1 MIKLALRNCL
11 RNRKRTIVTGL
22 SVMLAVFVVLMIM
35 SFMYSCFDQLAV
47 NERKYTTG
55 DIRIRNTRFNE
66 FESLMPMQFFIEDYS
81 SLKAELMRMPEI
93 KDVESV
99 FSLAASVY
107 SDGKLE
113 STAIYASDPG
123 SVFIG
128 DETILYEGRFAENG
142 AKEVM
147 ATPLFLKH
155 HGLSLG
161 DSVTCV
167 FKTAAGGTNAATFRI
182 VGIVGYLN
190 SEMNGNLII
199 TTADALAPLVRM
211 KDGALELHVW
221 LNEGAD
227 ETAETDILNSLLS
240 DRGLVAQSWSEISWI
255 APVMPLYDLMI
266 IIIDALFFFIASTLV
281 FNTMM
286 MSALER
292 KKELATMIA
301 IGFSRKYIMALLV
314 AEGLVISL
322 ISATLS
328 ALISKVLIDI
338 FGVVGIDLTGFGI
351 EAVEGWGFPNILYT
365 RLAGWIYPV
374 VILAETGVSVLAAI
388 LATMRVRKLEVA
400 GSLREEA

>member
-35 SFMYSCFDQLAV
+35 SFMYSCFDQLAA

-81 SLKAELMRMPEI
+81 SLKDELMRMPEI
-93 KDVESV
+93 KNVESV

-227 ETAETDILNSLLS
+227 ETAEADGLNSLLS

-266 IIIDALFFFIASTLV
+266 IIIDTLFFFIASTLV

-301 IGFSRKYIMALLV
+301 IGFSRKYIMVLLV

-328 ALISKVLIDI
+328 ALISKVMIDI

>member
-1 MIKLALRNCL
+1 
-11 RNRKRTIVTGL
+11 
-22 SVMLAVFVVLMIM
+22 
-35 SFMYSCFDQLAV
+35 
-47 NERKYTTG
+47 
-55 DIRIRNTRFNE
+55 
-66 FESLMPMQFFIEDYS
+66 
-81 SLKAELMRMPEI
+81 
-93 KDVESV
+93 
-99 FSLAASVY
+99 
-107 SDGKLE
+107 
-113 STAIYASDPG
+113 
-123 SVFIG
+123 
-128 DETILYEGRFAENG
+128 
-142 AKEVM
+142 
-147 ATPLFLKH
+147 
-155 HGLSLG
+155 
-161 DSVTCV
+161 
-167 FKTAAGGTNAATFRI
+167 
-182 VGIVGYLN
+182 
-190 SEMNGNLII
+190 MNGNLII

-301 IGFSRKYIMALLV
+301 IGFSRKYIMVLLV
-314 AEGLVISL
+314 AEGLIISL

-328 ALISKVLIDI
+328 ALISKVMIDI
-338 FGVVGIDLTGFGI
+338 FGVVGINLTGFGI

>member
-35 SFMYSCFDQLAV
+35 SFMYSCFDQLAT

-81 SLKAELMRMPEI
+81 SLKDELMRMPEI

-182 VGIVGYLN
+182 VGVVGYLN

-227 ETAETDILNSLLS
+227 ETAEADVLNSLLS

-301 IGFSRKYIMALLV
+301 IGFSRKYIMVLLV

-328 ALISKVLIDI
+328 ALISKVMIDI
-338 FGVVGIDLTGFGI
+338 FGVVGINLTGFGI

-365 RLAGWIYPV
+365 RLAGWIYPA
-374 VILAETGVSVLAAI
+374 VIVAETGVSVLAAI

>member
-35 SFMYSCFDQLAV
+35 SFMYSCFDQLAT

-81 SLKAELMRMPEI
+81 SLKDELMRMPAI

-99 FSLAASVY
+99 FSLSASVY

-167 FKTAAGGTNAATFRI
+167 FKTSAGGTNAATFRI

-199 TTADALAPLVRM
+199 TTADALAPLVWM

-227 ETAETDILNSLLS
+227 ETAEADVLNSLLS

-301 IGFSRKYIMALLV
+301 IGFSRKYIMVLLV

-328 ALISKVLIDI
+328 ALISKVMIDI

>member
-35 SFMYSCFDQLAV
+35 SFMYSCFDQLAA

-55 DIRIRNTRFNE
+55 DIRIRNARFNE

-81 SLKAELMRMPEI
+81 SLKDELMRMPEI

-113 STAIYASDPG
+113 STTIYASDPG

-182 VGIVGYLN
+182 VGVVGYLN

-227 ETAETDILNSLLS
+227 ETAETDVLNSLLS

-286 MSALER
+286 MSTLER

-301 IGFSRKYIMALLV
+301 IGFSRKYIMVLLV

-328 ALISKVLIDI
+328 ALISKVLIES

-388 LATMRVRKLEVA
+388 LATMRARKLEVA

>member
-35 SFMYSCFDQLAV
+35 SFMYSCFDQLAT

-81 SLKAELMRMPEI
+81 SLKDELMRMPEI

-227 ETAETDILNSLLS
+227 ETAETDVLNSLLS

-301 IGFSRKYIMALLV
+301 IGFSRKYIMTLLV

-328 ALISKVLIDI
+328 ALISKVMIDI

-365 RLAGWIYPV
+365 RLAGWIYPA

>member
-22 SVMLAVFVVLMIM
+22 SVLLAVFVVLMIM
-35 SFMYSCFDQLAV
+35 SFMYSCFDQLAT

-81 SLKAELMRMPEI
+81 SLKDELMRMPEI

-301 IGFSRKYIMALLV
+301 IGFSRKYIMVLLV

-328 ALISKVLIDI
+328 ALISKVMIDI
-338 FGVVGIDLTGFGI
+338 FGVVGINLTGFGI

>member
-35 SFMYSCFDQLAV
+35 SFMYSCFDQLAA

-55 DIRIRNTRFNE
+55 DIRIRNARFNE

-81 SLKAELMRMPEI
+81 SLKDELMRMPEI

-113 STAIYASDPG
+113 STTIYASDPG

-167 FKTAAGGTNAATFRI
+167 FKTSAGGTNAATFRI

-211 KDGALELHVW
+211 KDGALELHAW

-227 ETAETDILNSLLS
+227 ETAEADVLNSLLS
-240 DRGLVAQSWSEISWI
+240 DRGLVVQSWSEISWI

-314 AEGLVISL
+314 TEGLVISL

>member
-35 SFMYSCFDQLAV
+35 SFMYSCFDQLAA

-55 DIRIRNTRFNE
+55 DIRIRNARFNE

-81 SLKAELMRMPEI
+81 SLKDELMRMPEI

-161 DSVTCV
+161 DRVTCV

-182 VGIVGYLN
+182 VGVVGYLN

-227 ETAETDILNSLLS
+227 ETAETDVLNSLLS

-301 IGFSRKYIMALLV
+301 IGFSRKYIMVLLV
-314 AEGLVISL
+314 AEGLIISL

>member
-35 SFMYSCFDQLAV
+35 SFMYSCFDQLAT

-81 SLKAELMRMPEI
+81 SLKDELMRMPEI

-227 ETAETDILNSLLS
+227 ETAEADVLNSLLS

-301 IGFSRKYIMALLV
+301 IGFSRKYIMVLLV

-328 ALISKVLIDI
+328 ALISKVMIDI

>member
-35 SFMYSCFDQLAV
+35 SFTYSCFDQLAA

-81 SLKAELMRMPEI
+81 SLKDELMRMPEI

-142 AKEVM
+142 TKEVM

-155 HGLSLG
+155 HSLSLG
-161 DSVTCV
+161 DSVTYV
-167 FKTAAGGTNAATFRI
+167 FKTVAGGTNAATFRI

-227 ETAETDILNSLLS
+227 ETAETDVLNSLLS

-301 IGFSRKYIMALLV
+301 IGFSRKYIMVLLV

-328 ALISKVLIDI
+328 ALISKVIIDI

>member
-35 SFMYSCFDQLAV
+35 SFMYSCFDQLAT

-81 SLKAELMRMPEI
+81 SLKDELMRMPEI

-227 ETAETDILNSLLS
+227 ETAEADVLNSLLS

-301 IGFSRKYIMALLV
+301 IGFSRKYIMVLLV

-328 ALISKVLIDI
+328 ALISKVMIDI

-365 RLAGWIYPV
+365 RLAGWIYPA
-374 VILAETGVSVLAAI
+374 VIVAETGVSVLAAI

>member
-35 SFMYSCFDQLAV
+35 SFMYSCFDQLAA

-55 DIRIRNTRFNE
+55 DIRIRNARFNE

-81 SLKAELMRMPEI
+81 SLKDELMRMPEI

-167 FKTAAGGTNAATFRI
+167 FKTSAGGTNAATFRI
-182 VGIVGYLN
+182 VGVVGYLN

-301 IGFSRKYIMALLV
+301 IGFSRKYIMVLLV

-328 ALISKVLIDI
+328 ALISKVMIDI

-365 RLAGWIYPV
+365 RLAGWIYPA
-374 VILAETGVSVLAAI
+374 VIVAETGVSVLAAI

>member
-35 SFMYSCFDQLAV
+35 SFMYSCFDQLAA

-55 DIRIRNTRFNE
+55 DIRIRNARFNE

-81 SLKAELMRMPEI
+81 SLKDELMRMPEI

-155 HGLSLG
+155 HSLSLG

-182 VGIVGYLN
+182 VGVVGYLN

-240 DRGLVAQSWSEISWI
+240 DRGLVVQSWSEISWI

>member
-35 SFMYSCFDQLAV
+35 SFMYSCFDQLAT

-81 SLKAELMRMPEI
+81 SLKDELMRMPEI

-221 LNEGAD
+221 LNEGVD
-227 ETAETDILNSLLS
+227 ETAETDVLNSLLS

-292 KKELATMIA
+292 
-301 IGFSRKYIMALLV
+301 
-314 AEGLVISL
+314 

-365 RLAGWIYPV
+365 RLAGWIYPA